1 MIALDWPRIDSLG
14 SSIQR
19 RQSRIIR
26 WPIRRGVGEFCLFR
40 YCRDTAQ
47 MSPIIGIDIA
57 GTNGNASMSRK
68 TSAAPV
74 PVVRALTVI
83 AVLATG
89 HAARTG
95 IPENA
100 AGISREPA
108 LGLARGENTTS
119 GGGIYSPVFMVTCA
133 DIPPSIEIICPVM

>member
-1 MIALDWPRIDSLG
+1 
-14 SSIQR
+14 
-19 RQSRIIR
+19 
-26 WPIRRGVGEFCLFR
+26 
-40 YCRDTAQ
+40 

-108 LGLARGENTTS
+108 LGLAR
-119 GGGIYSPVFMVTCA
+119 
-133 DIPPSIEIICPVM
+133 